1 MNQNTIR
8 YKLDNCY
15 VCGID
20 IMVAQ
25 SYNTHTSDYRN
36 IELPICCICDNVLGC
51 AISRYVSDDEI
62 DARIKKAEYPHKIII
77 RKI

>member
-8 YKLDNCY
+8 YKHDNCY
-15 VCGID
+15 RCGID

-36 IELPICCICDNVLGC
+36 IELPICCICDNEVGC
-51 AISRYVSDDEI
+51 AISKDISDAEIYV
-62 DARIKKAEYPHKIII
+62 RIKMLDNPHEIII